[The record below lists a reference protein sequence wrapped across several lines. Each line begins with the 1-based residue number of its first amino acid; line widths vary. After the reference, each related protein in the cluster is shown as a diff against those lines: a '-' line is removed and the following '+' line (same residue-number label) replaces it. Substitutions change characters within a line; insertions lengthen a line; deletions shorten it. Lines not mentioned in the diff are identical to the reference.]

1 MNAAALDSCSSSAS
15 SGLSRSSGSCLTA
28 ANSSSVAKGWDGGTQ
43 NPRPTPNDSDNPF
56 PNAPHTT
63 LGQTATAS
71 GGGSQSSCEAVSAN
85 QVNGALFRGSIPQGS
100 CSSL

>member
-1 MNAAALDSCSSSAS
+1 MNAAALD
-15 SGLSRSSGSCLTA
+15 SCLTA
-28 ANSSSVAKGWDGGTQ
+28 ANSSSVAKGWGGGTQ

-71 GGGSQSSCEAVSAN
+71 GGGEAVLQIKSTERYSVGPFLKAVVVHYN
-85 QVNGALFRGSIPQGS
+85 IGRF
-100 CSSL
+100 